1 MQAQRFYYIE
11 DMAKLLGKS
20 AVSIHGHLARKQYDA
35 VPPPMRLGRRLVWLV
50 EAVDEWINIKV
61 ELAREELREQMKTIQ
76 ATPKKRGRPTKAE
89 TIRKRK
95 ELDNSVILGTL
106 ETKSEKQ
113 E

>member
-1 MQAQRFYYIE
+1 
-11 DMAKLLGKS
+11 
-20 AVSIHGHLARKQYDA
+20 
-35 VPPPMRLGRRLVWLV
+35 V

-61 ELAREELREQMKTIQ
+61 DLARAELREQMKTMQ
-76 ATPKKRGRPTKAE
+76 TTPKKRGRPTKAE

-95 ELDNSVILGTL
+95 ELDNSAILRTL